1 MRVLVVYC
9 HPCPESF
16 TAAVRDTALAAL
28 REAGHE
34 VRLADLYAA
43 GFNPVMSAQERCLY
57 HERGTNEIPVAEQ
70 IAELRWCE
78 ALVFV
83 YPTWWYGQPAM
94 LKGWLER
101 VWVPHAT
108 FTMPEDGKPIG
119 RVLTNIRAIVA
130 VSTLGS
136 PWWWWTFVMG
146 EPGRRILLRGFRPLV
161 HPSCRT
167 QWVALHDMDSATEQ
181 QRERF
186 LDRVR
191 RAMLGLEAEMDW
203 QALLIPRF

>member
-34 VRLADLYAA
+34 VRLVDLYAA
-43 GFNPVMSAQERCLY
+43 KFDPVMSAEERRLY

-101 VWVPHAT
+101 VWIPHAT

-167 QWVALHDMDSATEQ
+167 EWLALHDMDSATDR
-181 QRERF
+181 QRRRF

-191 RAMLGLEAEMDW
+191 HALLSLEAELDW
-203 QALLIPRF
+203 TSLLIPRF